1 MVDGAYFLF
10 KWNSIPGS
18 DSIRL
23 REHLEKG
30 LKLGWAKRA
39 EIRKSVDNETVT
51 VTDGVNTITFRLD
64 TERNRVVLE
73 VGDGATH
80 EYILRRDNRKLD
92 VYAKEVGMI
101 IRETDSDDDEALEKL
116 AKTIT
121 ENSWKDPRDVVEL
134 LHSDDEE
141 DSSKA
146 AAVLLSMEDVP
157 LTPLLDALSSDIPED
172 YVWDMETI
180 VNIQV
185 ENRVKIVKAL
195 NKMLK
200 DRRYIKLPALPPG
213 TEETPVARRVCDEAY
228 LRLRQLLAF
237 EEDEEDQ
244 MLNSD
249 EFLDMTEEEKDAE
262 ISRAKSSKKWLPLA
276 NRIYEDEE

>member
-1 MVDGAYFLF
+1 MVDGEYFLF
-10 KWNSIPGS
+10 RWSGVPGS

-23 REHLEKG
+23 RDHLEKG

-39 EIRKSVDNETVT
+39 EISKSVDNETVT
-51 VTDGVNTITFRLD
+51 VTDGINTVTLSLD
-64 TERNRVVLE
+64 TERNRVVLK
-73 VGDGATH
+73 VGGGETH

-92 VYAKEVGMI
+92 VYAKEVGI
-101 IRETDSDDDEALEKL
+101 ILREIDSDDDEALETL
-116 AKTIT
+116 AKNIT

-134 LHSDDEE
+134 LHSGDEE

-146 AAVLLSMEDVP
+146 AAVLLSMEDTP

-180 VNIQV
+180 VNIQL
-185 ENRVKIVKAL
+185 ENRVKIAKAL
-195 NKMLK
+195 EQILK
-200 DRRYIKLPALPPG
+200 DKRYLKPPELPPG
-213 TEETPVARRVCDEAY
+213 TEETPVARRVCDAAY
-228 LRLRQLLAF
+228 LLMRQLLAF
-237 EEDEEDQ
+237 EDEEDQ

-249 EFLDMTEEEKDAE
+249 EFLGMTEEEKDAE
-262 ISRAKSSKKWLPLA
+262 ISRAKASKKWLPLA